1 MAKTQAYWKT
11 RAERLELQ
19 SERIALKYRQELER
33 EYARAQRNIDKD
45 ITYWYNRLASNNGM
59 TLAEARKLLS
69 RDELTEFKWTLK
81 DYIEYGQDNALSGQ
95 WLKELENASA
105 KKHIS
110 RLESIKLQMRQHIEA
125 LYSSEHAGTTELMG
139 NIYRDRY
146 YHQAYELQKGVGI
159 GWDLQKVD
167 TAKIDKILSK
177 SWTSDGLTISDK
189 IWKHRDQTL
198 QTLQTE
204 LIHALMRG
212 EAPQSLIKTISD
224 KMGVSK
230 RNAGRLVMTESAWV
244 SSESTKD
251 SYKDLGVER
260 YEILATLDTRT
271 SDICQDMDGRVFDM
285 TDYQSGVTAPPF
297 HPHCRSTTVP
307 YFDDMDD
314 FERVARDK
322 AGDAYYVPSNMK
334 YDEWYQNYI
343 K

>member
-1 MAKTQAYWKT
+1 MAKTYWQT

-59 TLAEARKLLS
+59 TLAEVRKLLS
-69 RDELTEFKWTLK
+69 RDELAEFKWTLK
-81 DYIEYGQDNALSGQ
+81 EYIEYGQDNALSGQ

-139 NIYRDRY
+139 SVYRDRY

-167 TAKIDKILSK
+167 TAKIDKLLSK
-177 SWTSDGLTISDK
+177 SWTSEGFTISEK
-189 IWKHRDQTL
+189 IWKHKDQTL

-244 SSESTKD
+244 SSEATKD

-297 HPHCRSTTVP
+297 HPYCRSTTVP

-322 AGDAYYVPSNMK
+322 AGNAYYVPSNMK
-334 YDEWYQNYI
+334 YKDWYQKYV

>member
-19 SERIALKYRQELER
+19 SERTALKYRQELER

-110 RLESIKLQMRQHIEA
+110 RLESIKLQMRQHIES
-125 LYSSEHAGTTELMG
+125 LYGSEHAGTTELMG
-139 NIYRDRY
+139 NLYRDRY

-177 SWTSDGLTISDK
+177 SWTSDGFTISEK

-244 SSESTKD
+244 SSEATKD

-271 SDICQDMDGRVFDM
+271 SDICQEMDGRVFDM

-297 HPHCRSTTVP
+297 HPYCRSTTVP

-322 AGDAYYVPSNMK
+322 AGNAYYVPSNMK